1 MLEEIVLEIEEMEY
15 PSGEIFQGL
24 IAEGI
29 HDRGAAA
36 AHGFGEAQE
45 RIMAIIRSHSNDGW
59 TYCGD
64 GKNLPEEPGDGL
76 RDMDELEEYIVMIE
90 DAEVPTVLEYAGGG
104 EWHRDGVFYSV
115 IAWQPLPSPYR
126 PQKAVGDDYKNRIM
140 DRFLRTE

>member
-1 MLEEIVLEIEEMEY
+1 MLEEIIQEIDKMGY
-15 PSGEIFQGL
+15 PSVGTGCGL
-24 IAEGI
+24 EDAGI
-29 HDRGAAA
+29 TDRYDAAA
-36 AHGFGEAQE
+36 YGFEEARN
-45 RIMAIIRSHSNDGW
+45 RILEIIRSHSSDGW

-90 DAEVPTVLEYAGGG
+90 DAEVPAVLEYAGGG
-104 EWHRDGVFYSV
+104 EWYRDGVFYSV

-140 DRFLRTE
+140 DRFLKRE

>member
-1 MLEEIVLEIEEMEY
+1 MLEKIVLEIEEMEY
-15 PSGEIFQGL
+15 PHWEICQGL

-36 AHGFGEAQE
+36 AYGFGDAQE
-45 RIMAIIRSHSNDGW
+45 RIMAIVRRHSNDGW

-64 GKNLPEEPGDGL
+64 GKNLPEEHGDGL

-90 DAEVPTVLEYAGGG
+90 DAEVPTVLEYAGDG